1 VIPLRA
7 ALQFALLIVR
17 PGALIMFSPV
27 FGGLY
32 APAQIKIGLTV
43 FIALALLPTTAV
55 PPIADALPLAVIVA
69 REVAI
74 GFALAL
80 AIHALIAGAELA
92 GHLVGFQM
100 GLSYGATVDP
110 QSGVRN
116 PLLTVLYGNLAVV
129 TFLLVGGH
137 HEFLRALHQSFVELP
152 VGAGR
157 VDASLPQTVAATLA
171 VVFQVGLRLAM
182 PVVVVLVLVEVAMAL
197 VARSAPALNLMAVG
211 APVRLMVG
219 LLILPLVVSVVASMV
234 SGTSGEIAQL
244 AMRAARVF
252 R

>member
-1 VIPLRA
+1 VIPLTP
-7 ALQFALLIVR
+7 LIQFFLLIVR
-17 PGALIMFSPV
+17 PGALIIFSPA

-43 FIALALLPTTAV
+43 FIALALMPNTPV
-55 PPIADALPLAVIVA
+55 PPLGETLPLALIVA

-74 GFALAL
+74 GFAMAL
-80 AIHALIAGAELA
+80 AIHALVAGAELA
-92 GHLVGFQM
+92 GHLAGFQM

-116 PLLTVLYGNLAVV
+116 PLLTVLYGNLAIV

-137 HEFLRALHQSFVELP
+137 HEFLRALHQSFLDLP
-152 VGAGR
+152 VGSGR
-157 VDASLPQTVAATLA
+157 IDGSLPQTVAATLA

-211 APVRLMVG
+211 APIRLMVG
-219 LLILPLVVSVVASMV
+219 LLILPLVVSLVVGMV
-234 SGTSGEIAQL
+234 SGTSHDIARL
-244 AMRAARVF
+244 AVRAASAF